1 MLSNPGIM
9 EQNTLENTRVHTVSD
24 IENNNFLFKF
34 KGKTLDLS
42 KKTHVMGIMNITP
55 DSFSDG
61 NQYKTVDEYLFRIE
75 EMLDQGADIIDF
87 GAESTRP
94 GSKPVTADEELERLL
109 PVLEQAIS
117 RFETIFSVDTTK
129 SLVAKQALERGV
141 SIINDISGLS
151 FEPDI
156 GQHIANHDA
165 GIILMHTPGR
175 PDVMQELAKYDSIL
189 PEIISSLTNSIS
201 IAESFGINFENIIVD
216 PGIGF
221 GKTVEQNL
229 EILRNLS
236 ELLKLRRPILIGTS
250 RKSFIGKLLGNID
263 VHSRI
268 EGSSATVAISIL
280 NGASF
285 VRVHDVNEMKKVVR
299 MTDAIQGKN

>member
-1 MLSNPGIM
+1 M
-9 EQNTLENTRVHTVSD
+9 EQNTFKHTPVHTVSD

-156 GQHIANHDA
+156 GRHIANHDA

-268 EGSSATVAISIL
+268 EGSSATVAVSIL

-299 MTDAIQGKN
+299 ITDAIQGKN

>member
-9 EQNTLENTRVHTVSD
+9 EQNTLENTPVHTVSD

-42 KKTHVMGIMNITP
+42 KKTHVMGIMNVTP

-75 EMLDQGADIIDF
+75 EMLDQGADIIDL

-151 FEPDI
+151 FEPEI
-156 GQHIANHDA
+156 GRHIANHDA

-250 RKSFIGKLLGNID
+250 RKSFIGKLLGDID

-268 EGSSATVAISIL
+268 EGSSATVAASIL

-299 MTDAIQGKN
+299 ITDAIQGKN

>member
-9 EQNTLENTRVHTVSD
+9 EQNTLENTPVHTVSD

-75 EMLDQGADIIDF
+75 EMLDQGADIIDL
-87 GAESTRP
+87 GAESTKP

-156 GQHIANHDA
+156 GRHIANHDA

-250 RKSFIGKLLGNID
+250 RKSFIGKLLGDID

-268 EGSSATVAISIL
+268 EGSSATVAVSIL

>member
-1 MLSNPGIM
+1 MLSNLGIM
-9 EQNTLENTRVHTVSD
+9 EQNTFKHTPVHTVSD

-109 PVLEQAIS
+109 PVLEQAIP

-151 FEPDI
+151 FEPDL
-156 GQHIANHDA
+156 GRHIANHDA

-250 RKSFIGKLLGNID
+250 RKSFIGKLLGDID

-268 EGSSATVAISIL
+268 EGSSATVAVSIL

-299 MTDAIQGKN
+299 IMDAIQGKN

>member
-1 MLSNPGIM
+1 M
-9 EQNTLENTRVHTVSD
+9 EQNTLENTPVHTVSD
-24 IENNNFLFKF
+24 IENNNILFKF

-151 FEPDI
+151 FEPDL
-156 GQHIANHDA
+156 GRHIANHDA

-221 GKTVEQNL
+221 GKTLEQNL

-236 ELLKLRRPILIGTS
+236 ELLKLRRPILIGT
-250 RKSFIGKLLGNID
+250 
-263 VHSRI
+263 
-268 EGSSATVAISIL
+268 
-280 NGASF
+280 
-285 VRVHDVNEMKKVVR
+285 
-299 MTDAIQGKN
+299 

>member
-1 MLSNPGIM
+1 MVSNYELM
-9 EQNTLENTRVHTVSD
+9 EQNTLENTPVHTVSD
-24 IENNNFLFKF
+24 KENNNFLFKF

-75 EMLDQGADIIDF
+75 EMLDQGADIIDL

-109 PVLEQAIS
+109 PVLEQAIP

-156 GQHIANHDA
+156 GRHIANHDA

-268 EGSSATVAISIL
+268 EGSSATVAASIL

-299 MTDAIQGKN
+299 ITDAIQGKN

>member
-9 EQNTLENTRVHTVSD
+9 EQNTLENTPVHTVSV

-42 KKTHVMGIMNITP
+42 KKTHVMGIMNVTP

-75 EMLDQGADIIDF
+75 EMLDQGADIIDL

-94 GSKPVTADEELERLL
+94 GSKPITADEELERLL
-109 PVLEQAIS
+109 PVLEQAIP

-156 GQHIANHDA
+156 GRHIANHDA

-250 RKSFIGKLLGNID
+250 RKSFIGKLLGDID

-268 EGSSATVAISIL
+268 EGSSATVAVSIL

>member
-1 MLSNPGIM
+1 
-9 EQNTLENTRVHTVSD
+9 
-24 IENNNFLFKF
+24 
-34 KGKTLDLS
+34 
-42 KKTHVMGIMNITP
+42 
-55 DSFSDG
+55 
-61 NQYKTVDEYLFRIE
+61 
-75 EMLDQGADIIDF
+75 
-87 GAESTRP
+87 
-94 GSKPVTADEELERLL
+94 
-109 PVLEQAIS
+109 
-117 RFETIFSVDTTK
+117 
-129 SLVAKQALERGV
+129 
-141 SIINDISGLS
+141 
-151 FEPDI
+151 
-156 GQHIANHDA
+156 
-165 GIILMHTPGR
+165 MHTPGR

-250 RKSFIGKLLGNID
+250 RKSFIGKLLGDID

-268 EGSSATVAISIL
+268 EGSSATVAVSIL

-299 MTDAIQGKN
+299 MTDAIQGKKLDKDNQMESLINFRFFWDTLDILLVALIFYYILKLIEGTRAAQILLWSCHSSTALFCF

>member
-1 MLSNPGIM
+1 M
-9 EQNTLENTRVHTVSD
+9 EQNTLENTPVHTVSD

-75 EMLDQGADIIDF
+75 EMLDQGADIIDL

-151 FEPDI
+151 FEPEI
-156 GQHIANHDA
+156 GRHIANHDA

-263 VHSRI
+263 VNSRI
-268 EGSSATVAISIL
+268 EGSSATVAASIL

-299 MTDAIQGKN
+299 ITDAIQGKN

>member
-9 EQNTLENTRVHTVSD
+9 EQNTLENTPVHTVSV

-75 EMLDQGADIIDF
+75 EMLDQGADIIDL

-94 GSKPVTADEELERLL
+94 GSKPITADEELERLL
-109 PVLEQAIS
+109 PVLEQAIP

-156 GQHIANHDA
+156 GRHIANHDA

-250 RKSFIGKLLGNID
+250 RKSFIGKLLGDID

-268 EGSSATVAISIL
+268 EGSSATVAVSIL

>member
-1 MLSNPGIM
+1 M
-9 EQNTLENTRVHTVSD
+9 EQNTLENTPVHTVSD
-24 IENNNFLFKF
+24 IQNNNFLFKF

-75 EMLDQGADIIDF
+75 EMLDQGADIIDL

-94 GSKPVTADEELERLL
+94 GSKPITADEELERLL
-109 PVLEQAIS
+109 PVLEQAIP

-156 GQHIANHDA
+156 GRHIANHDA

-250 RKSFIGKLLGNID
+250 RKSFIGKLLGDID

-268 EGSSATVAISIL
+268 EGSSATVAVSIL

>member
-1 MLSNPGIM
+1 MLSNLGIM
-9 EQNTLENTRVHTVSD
+9 EQNTFKHTPVHTVSD
-24 IENNNFLFKF
+24 IENSNFLFKF

-129 SLVAKQALERGV
+129 TLVAKQALERGV

-156 GQHIANHDA
+156 GRHIANHDA

-268 EGSSATVAISIL
+268 EGSSATVAVSIL

-299 MTDAIQGKN
+299 ITDAIQGKN

>member
-9 EQNTLENTRVHTVSD
+9 EQNTLENTPVHTVSD

-75 EMLDQGADIIDF
+75 EMLDQGADIIDL
-87 GAESTRP
+87 GAESTKP

-156 GQHIANHDA
+156 GRHIANHDA

-250 RKSFIGKLLGNID
+250 RKSFIGKLLGDID

-268 EGSSATVAISIL
+268 EGSSATVAVSIL

-299 MTDAIQGKN
+299 ITDAIQGKN

>member
-9 EQNTLENTRVHTVSD
+9 EQNTLENTPVHTVSD
-24 IENNNFLFKF
+24 IQNNNFLFKF

-75 EMLDQGADIIDF
+75 EMLDQGADIIDL

-94 GSKPVTADEELERLL
+94 GSKPITADEELERLL
-109 PVLEQAIS
+109 PVLEQAIP

-156 GQHIANHDA
+156 GRHIANHDA

-250 RKSFIGKLLGNID
+250 RKSFIGKLLGDID

-268 EGSSATVAISIL
+268 EGSSATVAVSIL

>member
-9 EQNTLENTRVHTVSD
+9 EQNTLENTPIHTVSD

-75 EMLDQGADIIDF
+75 EMLDQGADIIDL

-94 GSKPVTADEELERLL
+94 GSKPITADEELERLL
-109 PVLEQAIS
+109 PVLEQAIP

-156 GQHIANHDA
+156 GRHIANHDA

-250 RKSFIGKLLGNID
+250 RKSFIGKLLGDID

-268 EGSSATVAISIL
+268 EGSSATVAVSIL

>member
-9 EQNTLENTRVHTVSD
+9 EQNTFKHTPVHTVSD
-24 IENNNFLFKF
+24 IENSNFLFKF

-75 EMLDQGADIIDF
+75 EMLDQGADIIDL

-109 PVLEQAIS
+109 PVLEQAIP

-151 FEPDI
+151 FEPDL
-156 GQHIANHDA
+156 GRHIANHDA

-189 PEIISSLTNSIS
+189 PEIISSLTNSIT

-268 EGSSATVAISIL
+268 EGSSATVAVSIL

>member
-1 MLSNPGIM
+1 M
-9 EQNTLENTRVHTVSD
+9 EQNTFKHTPVHTVSD
-24 IENNNFLFKF
+24 IETHNFLFKF

-94 GSKPVTADEELERLL
+94 GSKPVSADEELERLL

-151 FEPDI
+151 FEPDL
-156 GQHIANHDA
+156 GRHIATHDA

-201 IAESFGINFENIIVD
+201 IAESLGINFENIIVD

-250 RKSFIGKLLGNID
+250 RKSFIGKLLGDID

-268 EGSSATVAISIL
+268 EGSSATVAASIL

>member
-9 EQNTLENTRVHTVSD
+9 EQNTLENTPVHTVSD
-24 IENNNFLFKF
+24 KENNNFLFKF

-75 EMLDQGADIIDF
+75 EMLDQGADIIDL

-109 PVLEQAIS
+109 PVLEQAIP

-268 EGSSATVAISIL
+268 EGSSATVAASIL

-299 MTDAIQGKN
+299 ITDAIQGKN

>member
-9 EQNTLENTRVHTVSD
+9 EQNTLENTPVHTVSD

-75 EMLDQGADIIDF
+75 EMLDQGADIIDL

-156 GQHIANHDA
+156 GRHIANHDA

-268 EGSSATVAISIL
+268 EGSSATVAVSIL

>member
-9 EQNTLENTRVHTVSD
+9 EQNTLENTPVHTVSN

-75 EMLDQGADIIDF
+75 EMLDQGADIIDL
-87 GAESTRP
+87 GAESTKP

-156 GQHIANHDA
+156 GRHIANHDA

-250 RKSFIGKLLGNID
+250 RKSFIGKLLGDID

-268 EGSSATVAISIL
+268 EGSSATVAVSIL

>member
-1 MLSNPGIM
+1 MVSNYELM
-9 EQNTLENTRVHTVSD
+9 EQNTFKHTPVHTVSD

-75 EMLDQGADIIDF
+75 EMLDQGADIIDL

-109 PVLEQAIS
+109 PVLEQAIP

-151 FEPDI
+151 FEPDL
-156 GQHIANHDA
+156 GRHIANHDA

-268 EGSSATVAISIL
+268 EGSSATVAASIL

-299 MTDAIQGKN
+299 ITDAIQGKN